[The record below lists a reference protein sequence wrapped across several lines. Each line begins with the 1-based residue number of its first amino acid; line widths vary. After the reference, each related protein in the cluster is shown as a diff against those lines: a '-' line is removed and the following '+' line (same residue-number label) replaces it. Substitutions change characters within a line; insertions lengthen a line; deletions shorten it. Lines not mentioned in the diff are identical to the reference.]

1 MPAPVLRVVRGAG
14 AGREIAPQ
22 DELVIGREAAGDG
35 RLDGEPALSRRHA
48 RITRSADGA
57 LTIEDLG
64 SLNGTRVNGERISAP
79 TALRRGDEVKLG
91 ETVLLVADP
100 GDPMPRAARTD
111 DTVLADL
118 PSVPGPRPRP
128 RPELPGA
135 DIATLARRPAVRA
148 GALVALALVIVA
160 GALLLVG
167 GGDDRES
174 IARDGRRSTVQLIVQ
189 PSAIVRRLA
198 GAVPSTAP
206 PRSGSGIV
214 VDARRGL
221 ILTADRLVAGAA
233 RISGRFGDGRARGA
247 TLVARS
253 PCDGVALVRLAGLP
267 GGARAAELGGAG
279 SLARGDRVYAL
290 GYRGSRVGRGAVRG
304 GRLRAAAGAIAA
316 GRAGATLDPADP
328 RLAGLVLH
336 TARPGLGGAGGP
348 VVDGGGQVVGLSM
361 LPADRGRIAGA
372 LPIELARRV
381 YADLAT
387 GRTRRDI
394 GLRLEPWS
402 EIRRGVGGLLV
413 TGVDPGGAG
422 RRASLSGP
430 ARRSARRPANPLLG
444 ATIFAVDGAAV
455 NSAADVCRAL
465 AGVGRGRRVGIR
477 ADLRSPVLAGGA
489 LGRPSRA
496 RAVTVRVRA

>member
-1 MPAPVLRVVRGAG
+1 MRAPVLRVVRGAG
-14 AGREIAPQ
+14 AGREIALQ

-48 RITRSADGA
+48 RITRGADGA
-57 LTIEDLG
+57 LKIEDLG
-64 SLNGTRVNGERISAP
+64 SLNGTRVNGERISAA
-79 TALRRGDEVKLG
+79 TALRRGDEIKLG

-100 GDPMPRAARTD
+100 GEPMPRAARTD

-118 PSVPGPRPRP
+118 PVVPGPRV
-128 RPELPGA
+128 RPERGGA
-135 DIATLARRPAVRA
+135 DMATFAQRPAVRA
-148 GALVALALVIVA
+148 GAAAVLALVIVA
-160 GALLLVG
+160 AALLLF
-167 GGDDRES
+167 GGDDKEA
-174 IARDGRRSTVQLIVQ
+174 IVRDGRRSTVQLIVQ
-189 PSAIVRRLA
+189 PSAVVRRLA
-198 GAVPSTAP
+198 GAASSTAP

-214 VDARRGL
+214 VDAGRGL

-233 RISGRFGDGRARGA
+233 RISGRFGDGSARGA

-267 GGARAAELGGAG
+267 DGARAAGLGAAA

-304 GRLRAAAGAIAA
+304 GRLRAAAGAIAG
-316 GRAGATLDPADP
+316 GRARATLDPADP
-328 RLAGLVLH
+328 PLAGLILH

-348 VVDGGGQVVGLSM
+348 LVDGGGDVVGLSM

-372 LPIELARRV
+372 LPIERAQRV

-394 GLRLEPWS
+394 GLRMEPWS

-422 RRASLSGP
+422 RRAAVGGR

-444 ATIFAVDGAAV
+444 ATIFAVNGMAV

-465 AGVGRGRRVGIR
+465 AGAGRGSRVGIR
-477 ADLRSPVLAGGA
+477 ADIRSPVLAGGG